1 MHTALLTTTSLVF
14 VCLAT
19 AATVCSTCVCVWG
32 GGGEGERVQSNKVL
46 EALSLAS
53 GIVILHDTTIGL
65 LLQVW
70 QSFIITGMGYFL
82 VEIHVIHSSF
92 TAATILTSLR

>member
-19 AATVCSTCVCVWG
+19 AATVCSTCVCG
-32 GGGEGERVQSNKVL
+32 RGGGEGERVQSNKVL

>member
-1 MHTALLTTTSLVF
+1 M
-14 VCLAT
+14 
-19 AATVCSTCVCVWG
+19 CVCVW
-32 GGGEGERVQSNKVL
+32 GGEGERVQSNKLL

-70 QSFIITGMGYFL
+70 QSFFITGMGYFL
-82 VEIHVIHSSF
+82 AEIHAIHSSF